1 MKTYILVAGT
11 LIALVALVA
20 LAHTTLA
27 AGSGGKCE
35 SLTGLEKIGVEVGA
49 TDEQK
54 AQISTIISGAVAE
67 EEAVK
72 GNEGLSA
79 DAQHKQ
85 LREIQRTAHQA
96 VFAVLT
102 PEQHADLK
110 AKMVA
115 RFVRKLGLTPDQQ
128 VQLKAVKAGE
138 ADKWAALRADTTLT
152 PEQRHEAIKSLR
164 EGVKAQ
170 MAAIL
175 TPEQQQ
181 KLADMRAK
189 RHSWCAGGT
198 PPK

>member
-11 LIALVALVA
+11 LIALVAFVA

-96 VFAVLT
+96 VFAVRRYEDASLRYTGIESHEGLT
-102 PEQHADLK
+102 HYGLYDTV
-110 AKMVA
+110 VA
-115 RFVRKLGLTPDQQ
+115 R
-128 VQLKAVKAGE
+128 E
-138 ADKWAALRADTTLT
+138 
-152 PEQRHEAIKSLR
+152 
-164 EGVKAQ
+164 
-170 MAAIL
+170 
-175 TPEQQQ
+175 
-181 KLADMRAK
+181 
-189 RHSWCAGGT
+189 
-198 PPK
+198 